1 MGLSGRALQV
11 SPELGGEPER
21 KIHSGIILSR
31 CHITKISGSCYTG

>member
-21 KIHSGIILSR
+21 KIHSGIILESMSYHKDIR
-31 CHITKISGSCYTG
+31 